1 MNQLFKDTDFYT
13 ILQLMPV
20 PDDIKYKILML
31 LLGLTKTPVAAR
43 IRHAFKTRFHMRFRH
58 VCGFQYEVNELPNS
72 FREAIMCEIRIVQFD
87 AACNEKKHIGS
98 GATTNIIRYK
108 ELLAK
113 RFKQRYIAL
122 FRATRVLN
130 ADL

>member
-1 MNQLFKDTDFYT
+1 MSQLFKDTDFYS
-13 ILQLMPV
+13 IMQLMPV

-31 LLGLTKTPVAAR
+31 LLGLTKTPCAAR
-43 IRHAFKTRFHMRFRH
+43 IRHAYKIRFTMRFRH
-58 VCGFQYEVNELPNS
+58 VCGFQYEVNEPPNS

-87 AACNEKKHIGS
+87 AAVLKNKCITSTARN
-98 GATTNIIRYK
+98 NIIRYK

-122 FRATRVLN
+122 FK
-130 ADL
+130 